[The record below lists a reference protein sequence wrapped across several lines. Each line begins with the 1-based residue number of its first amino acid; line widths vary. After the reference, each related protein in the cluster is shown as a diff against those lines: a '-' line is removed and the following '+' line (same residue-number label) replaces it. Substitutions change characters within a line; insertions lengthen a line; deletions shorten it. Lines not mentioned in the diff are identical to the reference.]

1 MNHFLQAEDHNED
14 NNDATVSPPSTSI
27 TQVHTSDQD
36 IYNNNKQ
43 ALPPG
48 FNYCLTSSPTSA
60 TSMWNQW
67 FGLADYKD
75 VPVEGGIPA
84 MENLHKARWRKN
96 NNCKEQK
103 HFSRFKK
110 MITGMSILK
119 LEIDNDGTSFTEMD
133 TLFLEK
139 PKITPFQQ
147 KIIQKVRQLENST

>member
-1 MNHFLQAEDHNED
+1 M
-14 NNDATVSPPSTSI
+14 TRSI
-27 TQVHTSDQD
+27 TQVCTSDRD
-36 IYNNNKQ
+36 IYNNNNKQ

-48 FNYCLTSSPTSA
+48 FNYRLTLSPTSA

-84 MENLHKARWRKN
+84 MEKVHTARWRK

-110 MITGMSILK
+110 MITGMNILK
-119 LEIDNDGTSFTEMD
+119 LEIDNDDTFFTEMD
-133 TLFLEK
+133 TLFLE
-139 PKITPFQQ
+139 
-147 KIIQKVRQLENST
+147 N